1 MYVCMYVYIYIYIV
15 FLFVFIVF
23 WVAWFSKWTLCKQIY
38 FVSFPGVQIASPI
51 SALIQFYEII
61 NLMKTKWDWKQG
73 GAARQDGVGKVS
85 SRFDPWTFKI
95 LTV

>member
-1 MYVCMYVYIYIYIV
+1 MLAKCETMGILHILLSGIV
-15 FLFVFIVF
+15 LM
-23 WVAWFSKWTLCKQIY
+23 WLY
-38 FVSFPGVQIASPI
+38 
-51 SALIQFYEII
+51 YEII